1 MGKARLAA
9 AAVLATAAL
18 ATAAPAADAAP
29 GCTLTGGVLQLPYLQ
44 ANVSIVGTGDL
55 QVYDTSD
62 PLSTLCTY
70 APDEVSSIVVTPP
83 DGVNPHLTVMVNPP
97 ITHSD
102 GTSIPIDWRLS
113 RRATGTFDI
122 FVAPWNHV
130 GAVAWQVGATGANL
144 YGDLTPDVTFSR
156 EQPTIVNA
164 DPRGAESASV
174 SLQTNTLTG
183 PGSDAI
189 LDFHGTEGTDVAF
202 GGPRGDFLMGNG
214 GDDRLRGQGG
224 NDTIWGG
231 AGRDLLEGRGGND
244 TFQADDGEQDVVKGG
259 AGRDSAT
266 ADCGLDR
273 LKSVESG
280 C

>member
-130 GAVAWQVGATGANL
+130 GAVAWQAGPPAATRNGAPPPPGTF
-144 YGDLTPDVTFSR
+144 TP
-156 EQPTIVNA
+156 EHPPTA
-164 DPRGAESASV
+164 TPDPRGPE
-174 SLQTNTLTG
+174 
-183 PGSDAI
+183 P
-189 LDFHGTEGTDVAF
+189 
-202 GGPRGDFLMGNG
+202 
-214 GDDRLRGQGG
+214 
-224 NDTIWGG
+224 
-231 AGRDLLEGRGGND
+231 
-244 TFQADDGEQDVVKGG
+244 
-259 AGRDSAT
+259 
-266 ADCGLDR
+266 
-273 LKSVESG
+273 
-280 C
+280 